1 MSTQNG
7 LHLNNLK
14 PVKINYQAGR
24 VIVSLNNPSIDIV
37 DGKTMFTGTN
47 DYGVRMTL
55 QTDNNSLFLVGK
67 SVAVSQAYSFRT
79 RHMNDRVL
87 LETYRVTD
95 INNTDHFISIFYEQP
110 SEQSTEQPFTKNYE
124 KIESIPSNQT
134 RFFDLDDEIVDAF
147 AESLEN
153 NRKAM
158 SSYNSFINKNRN
170 RPNVSNEIKNEM
182 PKDTQRQY
190 EHLKEFFK
198 NNKEEIRRILDL

>member
-79 RHMNDRVL
+79 QHMNDKVL

-95 INNTDHFISIFYEQP
+95 VNNIDHFISIFYEQP
-110 SEQSTEQPFTKNYE
+110 SSNQNYE
-124 KIESIPSNQT
+124 KVESIPSNQT

-170 RPNVSNEIKNEM
+170 RPDVSNEIKNEM